1 MQFLLSGDLYMQ
13 VDEERKLGRVIEP
26 EDGPNGWM
34 PLESMFAHVH
44 TNEPWE
50 EVELDQ
56 VPDEIREVA
65 KLKGPIAPM

>member
-1 MQFLLSGDLYMQ
+1 MKSGSF
-13 VDEERKLGRVIEP
+13 GRVIEP

-50 EVELDQ
+50 EVELHQ

-65 KLKGPIAPM
+65 KVKGPIAPNHVKTATR